1 MTMLIGKS
9 CFTLQGMS
17 KILCEFAGKNPKKLE
32 AFGTEREWRKGMGHR
47 EVLTNGEQTLTVREF
62 FY

>member
-47 EVLTNGEQTLTVREF
+47 EVLTNGEQTL
-62 FY
+62 